1 MDTTCE
7 SASPGSPSLDRDEL
21 VTVIQNRSDFEGF
34 VILSVARRGRKRGVR
49 LPRGVR
55 GRGFSMMLAPALSYR
70 ACRIFGEVM
79 RDIFAAIEIGPLI
92 VLVRRAVEP
101 GLRLEPLLTINLVSI
116 PQRRQPSWTFSF

>member
-1 MDTTCE
+1 
-7 SASPGSPSLDRDEL
+7 
-21 VTVIQNRSDFEGF
+21 
-34 VILSVARRGRKRGVR
+34 
-49 LPRGVR
+49 
-55 GRGFSMMLAPALSYR
+55 
-70 ACRIFGEVM
+70 M